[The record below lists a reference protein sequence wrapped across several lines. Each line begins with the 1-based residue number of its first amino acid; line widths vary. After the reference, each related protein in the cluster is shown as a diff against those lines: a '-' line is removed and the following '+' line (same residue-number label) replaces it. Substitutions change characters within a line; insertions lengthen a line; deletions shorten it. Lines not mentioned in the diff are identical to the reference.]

1 MVVKNNS
8 DEKCLVRK
16 ERGKAAPHCDME
28 LRLLLL
34 VTGKKEEAANVKLS
48 SDDQFNAT
56 FLLESHSV
64 IPGIFV

>member
-1 MVVKNNS
+1 M
-8 DEKCLVRK
+8 RK

-34 VTGKKEEAANVKLS
+34 VVTGKKEEAANVKLC